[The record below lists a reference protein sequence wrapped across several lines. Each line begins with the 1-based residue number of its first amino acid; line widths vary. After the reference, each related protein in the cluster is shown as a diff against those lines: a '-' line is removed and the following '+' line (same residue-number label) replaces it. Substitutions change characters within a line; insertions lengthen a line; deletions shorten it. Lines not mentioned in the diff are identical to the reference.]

1 MLVPLMLFSAT
12 LTMAFTE
19 NCSNASSCSS
29 CVKITN
35 KYQLP
40 ICVWCSTSK
49 TCVGRWTLHCQYDRI
64 IEQLECPSQPLLGY
78 EYEDAFAR
86 NKMFPL
92 SAAAHS
98 TNPQLCLSNA
108 LDNAQL
114 IRQITV
120 RCDSVMYDNCSAYT
134 AVSHAFGAI
143 VISFRGT
150 DGFVQLVN
158 QGLTTIFSPEIDLQ
172 GAGKINKYFY
182 DAFLCLWTAG
192 LKNDLLAV
200 IKKNPSYDLW
210 ITGYS
215 LGGAMAS
222 IASTIIVRDGIY
234 KAEKVKLVTFGQ
246 PRTGDHE
253 YALTH
258 NKLLYYTYRVIHQ
271 NDIVPHIPPKN
282 FKGYYHH
289 LYEVWYNNSMDS
301 GDPYVICTT
310 PECIDSN
317 KKNLS
322 IQDHLNYFGK
332 NVVDYGDS
340 GCE

>member
-1 MLVPLMLFSAT
+1 MLQTIFVAVKSLRLPRNMGHVSLPSAT
-12 LTMAFTE
+12 
-19 NCSNASSCSS
+19 
-29 CVKITN
+29 
-35 KYQLP
+35 
-40 ICVWCSTSK
+40 WCSTSK

-108 LDNAQL
+108 LDNAQ
-114 IRQITV
+114 
-120 RCDSVMYDNCSAYT
+120 
-134 AVSHAFGAI
+134 VSKI
-143 VISFRGT
+143 ILLLRLPKGT

-246 PRTGDHE
+246 PRTGDHK